1 MPLLVA
7 TIPVCFVLAWVFIV
21 LIEKN
26 VERVRDFIKQ
36 GLSLQVRPEAFVPVV
51 VVRESENAKSVK

>member
-1 MPLLVA
+1 VA
-7 TIPVCFVLAWVFIV
+7 TLPVCFVLAWVFIF

-36 GLSLQVRPEAFVPVV
+36 GLSLEVRSEAFVPVAV
-51 VVRESENAKSVK
+51 EVRESKNAKSVK